1 MHQTKSSRKLRNK
14 KPQKSLL
21 QADKRVTML
30 SSIAFRFSR
39 SPRDAVAVLVAAAGV
54 TAIFCNAL
62 FMQRGP
68 HPAPI
73 FSYRSSPPAKA
84 APPQPTAHRADTA
97 VLPQNSPAHHTNGS
111 AQTAEKPSGDPIGD
125 LVNKTNRVV
134 AVQHALSDFGYGQ
147 IHATGVM
154 TRQTKIAVERFQR
167 ARGLRV
173 TGQIND
179 ETVAAIDAM
188 TGQALPK

>member
-1 MHQTKSSRKLRNK
+1 
-14 KPQKSLL
+14 
-21 QADKRVTML
+21 ML

-39 SPRDAVAVLVAAAGV
+39 NPRDAVAVLVAAAGV

-73 FSYRSSPPAKA
+73 FSYRSSPPPAKV
-84 APPQPTAHRADTA
+84 APQAAHRADAA
-97 VLPQNSPAHHTNGS
+97 VSLPQASPAQHTD
-111 AQTAEKPSGDPIGD
+111 ALAPAAEKPSGDPIGD

-134 AVQHALSDFGYGQ
+134 AVQRALSRYGFGQ
-147 IHATGVM
+147 IRANGVM
-154 TRQTKIAVERFQR
+154 TRETKMALDRFQR

-173 TGQIND
+173 TGKID
-179 ETVAAIDAM
+179 EQTVAAIDAM
-188 TGQALPK
+188 TGQTLPK